1 MSQSNP
7 NADTDTQATRQWSKK
22 AAFLKVYQKELVP
35 YLIALEAQRLDT
47 VKQANVA
54 WGILIGLGL
63 LLAGLSLAMVGFRPQ
78 GWWLHA
84 GVGVSAAGAGLEHW
98 LSASFRLRFKQAIL
112 KPLMAFVDAE
122 LVYLPEGRMSSYVFD
137 ATGWFALNNLSHSGD
152 DWVKGKLDGY
162 PCQFSEFKARTT
174 NQKNNTTVFHGLLL
188 ELTLPQPLKHKHVL
202 RPGKHFSLPSWLTQ
216 ALGETLQ
223 PVAMGDTEFEAL
235 FDVTSTDSIEAHKLF
250 SPLMMQTL
258 VALSKQMGAP
268 LYMSAWGDKLTLGV
282 NHGKVMF
289 EPKLRET
296 VLSATE
302 VYSFVEEL
310 MTIRGLVEALKL
322 QQKTWAQA
330 KTALASPS

>member
-1 MSQSNP
+1 MSHPNP
-7 NADTDTQATRQWSKK
+7 ANDTPTTSQWSQK
-22 AAFLKVYQKELVP
+22 AAFLKVYQQELIP

-54 WGILIGLGL
+54 WGVLIGLGV
-63 LLAGLSLAMVGFRPQ
+63 LLAGFSLATVGFKPQ
-78 GWWLHA
+78 GWWIHA
-84 GVGVSAAGAGLEHW
+84 GVGGSASGVGLERW

-122 LVYLPEGRMSSYVFD
+122 LVYLPEGRMSSHVFD
-137 ATGWFALNNLSHSGD
+137 ATGWFTLSNLSHSGD
-152 DWVKGKLDGY
+152 DWVKGRLDGY

-188 ELTLPQPLKHKHVL
+188 ELELPQPLKHRHVL
-202 RPGKHFSLPSWLTQ
+202 RPSKHFGLPAWLTQ
-216 ALGETLQ
+216 ALGDTLQ
-223 PVAMGDTEFEAL
+223 PVAMGDTQFEAL
-235 FDVTSTDSIEAHKLF
+235 FDVTSSDAIEAHKLF

-258 VALSKQMGAP
+258 VTLSKQMDAP
-268 LYMSAWGDKLTLGV
+268 LYMSAWGTKLTLGV

-296 VLSATE
+296 ILSATR

-310 MTIRGLVEALKL
+310 MTIKGLVEALKL
-322 QQKTWAQA
+322 QQKTWAQV
-330 KTALASPS
+330 KTALVSPH